1 MKRKAE
7 KLLMMAGGIW
17 NIVAAALT
25 IFGYSGWFREEGTK
39 VLSHVDKADYAN
51 TSLLDNL
58 VQVAMIYGLFI
69 LIMGIVTLF
78 VARLME
84 GQIVDR
90 KIMIWLGVCTVI
102 SFVSF
107 DVIGIFFYLAALVI
121 YLARNKALKS
131 V

>member
-58 VQVAMIYGLFI
+58 VQVAMIYGLFV
-69 LIMGIVTLF
+69 LIITGRIFLYALIKVIKSMGINF
-78 VARLME
+78 E
-84 GQIVDR
+84 
-90 KIMIWLGVCTVI
+90 
-102 SFVSF
+102 
-107 DVIGIFFYLAALVI
+107 
-121 YLARNKALKS
+121 
-131 V
+131 